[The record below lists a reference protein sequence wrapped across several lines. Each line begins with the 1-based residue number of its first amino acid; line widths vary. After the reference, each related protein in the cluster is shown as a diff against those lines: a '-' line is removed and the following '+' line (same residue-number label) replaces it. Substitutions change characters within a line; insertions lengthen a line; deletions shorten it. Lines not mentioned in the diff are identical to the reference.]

1 MNIGALL
8 VLAKLAEAVG
18 FPVSPKTNGP
28 TPPTDKAIEYLEIGD
43 KCPQFGK
50 QIRDGTVCIYGKVQ
64 PRLK

>member
-8 VLAKLAEAVG
+8 VLAKLAEAIG

-28 TPPTDKAIEYLEIGD
+28 IPPKELEYLEIGD

-50 QIRDGTVCIYGKVQ
+50 LLRDGTVCIYGKVQ